1 MATIICKTIRGH
13 RYYYWVQTAWVN
25 GRSRY
30 VKQRYLGKAEDV
42 GKLLEQSTAP
52 RPTHSLN
59 FEFGG
64 TAALFSVAQQLRL
77 VEIIDK
83 HVPKR
88 NQGLSVGQYALLA
101 ILNRCLAPTSKLQ
114 LAHWYAGTVL
124 YRLLPADL
132 AQLRSQRFFDHMTEI
147 SLEAIQAIE
156 KEIAQMLVKDW
167 GLDATSLVYDATN
180 FFSYIDTRT
189 PSKLAQRGK
198 NKARRID
205 LRQVSLG
212 LLVSRDFHVPL
223 FHETYPGNRPDA
235 VEFGEVLKKLRTRYA
250 EVFPQPHNITLVFD
264 KGNNSTENF
273 RLLGNSGYHFIGSL
287 VPTQHEDLLDIPR
300 RSFVALEGER
310 LAGVWAFRC
319 TRKVYGAE
327 RTVVITWNRTFY
339 KAQVRGLLATL
350 NRCLC
355 RLRRLQGRLEHRRQQ
370 AHPKGKAPTVAS
382 ITRQVQAFCRARHM
396 KQLLSTH
403 VEDTARGVRLTF
415 QVNEEEK
422 KRLMTRLFGKT
433 ILFTDQADWP
443 NDDIVLGYRGQ
454 YKLED
459 GFRTMKDS
467 EACCWW
473 PMNHWTDQKIRVH
486 SFFCVMA
493 LLLLSLLQRQL
504 AQKGID
510 ISIAR
515 LIRRLTEIQETA
527 LAYAPRP
534 AVRGKTKARSAYV
547 FTQMDSEQKALFDAL
562 DLARYQHASLT
573 D

>member
-132 AQLRSQRFFDHMTEI
+132 AQLRSQRFFDHMTEL

-156 KEIAQMLVKDW
+156 KEIAQVLVKDW

-212 LLVSRDFHVPL
+212 LLVSRDFHVPC
-223 FHETYPGNRPDA
+223 FTKPIPATGPM
-235 VEFGEVLKKLRTRYA
+235 
-250 EVFPQPHNITLVFD
+250 PW
-264 KGNNSTENF
+264 NS
-273 RLLGNSGYHFIGSL
+273 
-287 VPTQHEDLLDIPR
+287 
-300 RSFVALEGER
+300 
-310 LAGVWAFRC
+310 
-319 TRKVYGAE
+319 
-327 RTVVITWNRTFY
+327 
-339 KAQVRGLLATL
+339 
-350 NRCLC
+350 
-355 RLRRLQGRLEHRRQQ
+355 
-370 AHPKGKAPTVAS
+370 
-382 ITRQVQAFCRARHM
+382 
-396 KQLLSTH
+396 
-403 VEDTARGVRLTF
+403 
-415 QVNEEEK
+415 
-422 KRLMTRLFGKT
+422 
-433 ILFTDQADWP
+433 
-443 NDDIVLGYRGQ
+443 
-454 YKLED
+454 
-459 GFRTMKDS
+459 
-467 EACCWW
+467 
-473 PMNHWTDQKIRVH
+473 
-486 SFFCVMA
+486 
-493 LLLLSLLQRQL
+493 
-504 AQKGID
+504 
-510 ISIAR
+510 
-515 LIRRLTEIQETA
+515 
-527 LAYAPRP
+527 
-534 AVRGKTKARSAYV
+534 ARS
-547 FTQMDSEQKALFDAL
+547 
-562 DLARYQHASLT
+562 
-573 D
+573 

>member
-1 MATIICKTIRGH
+1 MATIIRKIIRGH
-13 RYYYWVQTAWVN
+13 RYYYLVQTAWVN

-30 VKQRYLGKAEDV
+30 VQQRYLGKAEDV
-42 GKLLEQSTAP
+42 GKLLDESTAP
-52 RPTHSLN
+52 RPSHSFN

-64 TAALFSVAQQLRL
+64 TAALFSLAQQLRL

-88 NQGLSVGQYALLA
+88 KQGLSVGQYALLA

-124 YRLLPADL
+124 YRLLPADP
-132 AQLRSQRFFDHMTEI
+132 AQLRSQRFFDHMAEL
-147 SLEAIQAIE
+147 SREAIQAIE
-156 KEIAQMLVKDW
+156 KEIAQRLVNHW
-167 GLDATSLVYDATN
+167 GIDATSLLYDATN
-180 FFSYIDTRT
+180 FFSYLDTRT
-189 PSKLAQRGK
+189 PSQIAKRGK

-235 VEFGEVLKKLRTRYA
+235 VEFSEVLEKLRRRYA
-250 EVFPQPHNITLVFD
+250 EVFPDPRNITLVFD
-264 KGNNSTENF
+264 KGNNSAENF
-273 RLLGNSGYHFIGSL
+273 CLLNNSGYHFIGSL

-300 RSFVALEGER
+300 RSFVALQGER

-319 TRKVYGAE
+319 TQKVYGVE

-339 KAQVRGLLATL
+339 KAQVRGLLTTL
-350 NRCLC
+350 NKCV
-355 RLRRLQGRLEHRRQQ
+355 RRLHRLQNRLERRRRQ

-382 ITRQVQAFCRARHM
+382 ITRQVQAICHARHM
-396 KQLLSTH
+396 KQLVSTK
-403 VEDTARGVRLTF
+403 VNDTSRGVRLSF
-415 QVNEEEK
+415 QVKEDEK
-422 KRLMTRLFGKT
+422 KRLITRLFGKT
-433 ILFTDQADWP
+433 ILFTDQTDWP
-443 NDDIVLGYRGQ
+443 NADIVLGYRGQ

-459 GFRTMKDS
+459 GFRTLKDS

-493 LLLLSLLQRQL
+493 LLLLSLLQRHL
-504 AQKGID
+504 AGKGID

-515 LIRRLTEIQETA
+515 LIRRLKEIEETA
-527 LAYAPRP
+527 LAYAPRS

-547 FTQMDSEQKALFDAL
+547 LTQMDAEQRALFDTL
-562 DLARYQHASLT
+562 DLARYQHA